1 MPGPLKRYPDGRGGF
16 ELLNDVDAR
25 KAGHNP
31 ANGLPRRGPV
41 VEVPDVAEGSSPEVF
56 EHGEQTPKGALPKA
70 GPTHR
75 ARAQAEAAK
84 AAADAEEA
92 RVTAELA
99 ALSIED
105 LAAVVELGDLSAE
118 DRAALAELA
127 GQTPATNPEE
137 GDPVTDPADPKP
149 APDAP
154 QGAPDPADKARPA
167 PSPGGRRRRPA
178 TPAE

>member
-1 MPGPLKRYPDGRGGF
+1 M
-16 ELLNDVDAR
+16 LLNDVDAR

-75 ARAQAEAAK
+75 AREAK
-84 AAADAEEA
+84 AAAEAEEA
-92 RVTAELA
+92 RITAELS

-105 LAAVVELGDLSAE
+105 LAAVVELGDLSPE
-118 DRAALAELA
+118 DRAALADLA
-127 GQTPATNPEE
+127 AQEETPAMPETP
-137 GDPVTDPADPKP
+137 DSTP

-167 PSPGGRRRRPA
+167 PSGGGRRRRPA
-178 TPAE
+178 PPAE